1 MILAPCNFTL
11 ASVHAFCI
19 LGARAEIR
27 WRSSVM
33 SRIRVNLA
41 AFTSLGRNTSAITAE
56 NLQGI
61 KNYYDII
68 IGECKKI
75 IYICFSILNN
85 IVSNFSNLIFR

>member
-56 NLQGI
+56 NLQGS
-61 KNYYDII
+61 
-68 IGECKKI
+68 KI
-75 IYICFSILNN
+75 IMILLSGNVKNN
-85 IVSNFSNLIFR
+85 IYLFFDTE

>member
-41 AFTSLGRNTSAITAE
+41 AFTPLGRNTSAITAE
-56 NLQGI
+56 NLQGS
-61 KNYYDII
+61 
-68 IGECKKI
+68 KI
-75 IYICFSILNN
+75 IMTLLSGNVKNN
-85 IVSNFSNLIFR
+85 IYLFFDTE